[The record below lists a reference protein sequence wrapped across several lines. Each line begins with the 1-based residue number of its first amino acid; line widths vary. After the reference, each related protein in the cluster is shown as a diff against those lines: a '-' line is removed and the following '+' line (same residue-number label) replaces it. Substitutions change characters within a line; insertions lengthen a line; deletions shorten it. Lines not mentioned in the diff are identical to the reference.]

1 MNLERF
7 TLIVES
13 YGADSQQ
20 WPGDERVEAQEF
32 SRTSSD
38 AMSLLDQAAELDQ
51 HLALFELPNSELS
64 VQRIEMGILSALKQG
79 TLKLGTLKLGMLKQ
93 GRLERLLDWVLPDLD
108 DLAHTLWRPALVACM
123 PLLFGVAIGLT
134 LTNNTYELSSDEE
147 LSLLAFTDTV
157 SEEWSNE

>member
-20 WPGDERVEAQEF
+20 WPGDERVEALEF
-32 SRTSSD
+32 SRTLTD

-79 TLKLGTLKLGMLKQ
+79 TLKQGRLKQ
-93 GRLERLLDWVLPDLD
+93 GTLERLLDWVLPDFD
-108 DLAHTLWRPALVACM
+108 DLAHTLWRPALVACV

>member
-20 WPGDERVEAQEF
+20 WPGDERVEALEF
-32 SRTSSD
+32 SRTSTD

-64 VQRIEMGILSALKQG
+64 VQRIEMGILAALKQA
-79 TLKLGTLKLGMLKQ
+79 T
-93 GRLERLLDWVLPDLD
+93 LERLLNWVLPDFD
-108 DLAHTLWRPALVACM
+108 DLAHTLWRPTLVACM
-123 PLLFGVAIGLT
+123 PLLLGVAIGLR

>member
-20 WPGDERVEAQEF
+20 WPGDERVEALEF

-64 VQRIEMGILSALKQG
+64 VRRIEMGILSALKQG
-79 TLKLGTLKLGMLKQ
+79 IVEAGKVETGKTGTI
-93 GRLERLLDWVLPDLD
+93 
-108 DLAHTLWRPALVACM
+108 
-123 PLLFGVAIGLT
+123 IGLG
-134 LTNNTYELSSDEE
+134 
-147 LSLLAFTDTV
+147 FTGF
-157 SEEWSNE
+157 

>member
-13 YGADSQQ
+13 YGADFQQ
-20 WPGDERVEAQEF
+20 WPEDERVDALKF
-32 SRTSSD
+32 SRTSTD
-38 AMSLLDQAAELDQ
+38 AMSLLDQAAELDR

-64 VQRIEMGILSALKQG
+64 VQRIEMGILSALEQE
-79 TLKLGTLKLGMLKQ
+79 TLKQ
-93 GRLERLLDWVLPDLD
+93 GSLERLLGWVLPDFD
-108 DLAHTLWRPALVACM
+108 DLSHTLWRPMLVACM
-123 PLLFGVAIGLT
+123 PLLLGIAIGLT
-134 LTNNTYELSSDEE
+134 LANNTYELSSDEE

>member
-20 WPGDERVEAQEF
+20 WPGDERVEALEF

-64 VQRIEMGILSALKQG
+64 VQQIEMGILSALKQG
-79 TLKLGTLKLGMLKQ
+79 TLKQGRLKQ
-93 GRLERLLDWVLPDLD
+93 GRLERLLDWVLPDFD
-108 DLAHTLWRPALVACM
+108 DLAHTLWRPALVACV

>member
-13 YGADSQQ
+13 YGADLQQ
-20 WPGDERVEAQEF
+20 WPGDERVEALEF
-32 SRTSSD
+32 SRTSTD

-79 TLKLGTLKLGMLKQ
+79 TLKQGT
-93 GRLERLLDWVLPDLD
+93 LERLLNWVLPDFD
-108 DLAHTLWRPALVACM
+108 DLAHTLWRPTLVACM
-123 PLLFGVAIGLT
+123 PLLLGVAIGLT

-147 LSLLAFTDTV
+147 LSLLAFTDTF

>member
-20 WPGDERVEAQEF
+20 WPGDERVEALEF

-64 VQRIEMGILSALKQG
+64 VQRIEMGILSVLKQATWKQG
-79 TLKLGTLKLGMLKQ
+79 TL
-93 GRLERLLDWVLPDLD
+93 ERLLNWILPDFD
-108 DLAHTLWRPALVACM
+108 DLAHTLWRPTLVACM
-123 PLLFGVAIGLT
+123 PLLLGVVIGLT
-134 LTNNTYELSSDEE
+134 LTNNTYELSWDEE

>member
-20 WPGDERVEAQEF
+20 WPGDERVEALEF
-32 SRTSSD
+32 SRTSSG

-79 TLKLGTLKLGMLKQ
+79 TLKQGRLKQ
-93 GRLERLLDWVLPDLD
+93 GRLERLLDWVLPDFD
-108 DLAHTLWRPALVACM
+108 DLAHTLWRPALVACV

>member
-20 WPGDERVEAQEF
+20 WPGDERVEALEF
-32 SRTSSD
+32 SRTSTD

-79 TLKLGTLKLGMLKQ
+79 TL
-93 GRLERLLDWVLPDLD
+93 ERLLNWVLPDFD
-108 DLAHTLWRPALVACM
+108 DLAHTLWRPTLVACM
-123 PLLFGVAIGLT
+123 PLLLGVAIGLT
-134 LTNNTYELSSDEE
+134 LTNNTYELSSHEE

>member
-20 WPGDERVEAQEF
+20 WPGDERVEALEF

-38 AMSLLDQAAELDQ
+38 ARSLLDQAAELDQ
-51 HLALFELPNSELS
+51 HLTLFELPNSEFS
-64 VQRIEMGILSALKQG
+64 VRRIELGILSAFKQESLKQG
-79 TLKLGTLKLGMLKQ
+79 TL
-93 GRLERLLDWVLPDLD
+93 ERLLNWVLPDFD
-108 DLAHTLWRPALVACM
+108 DLAHTLWRPTLVACM
-123 PLLFGVAIGLT
+123 PLLLGVAIGLM
-134 LTNNTYELSSDEE
+134 LSNNTYELSSDEE
-147 LSLLAFTDTV
+147 LSLLAFTDPV

>member
-20 WPGDERVEAQEF
+20 WPGDERVEALEF
-32 SRTSSD
+32 SRTSTD

-79 TLKLGTLKLGMLKQ
+79 TL
-93 GRLERLLDWVLPDLD
+93 ERLLNWVLPDFD
-108 DLAHTLWRPALVACM
+108 DLAHTLWRPALVACV
-123 PLLFGVAIGLT
+123 PLLFGVAIGLM

>member
-20 WPGDERVEAQEF
+20 WPGDERVEALEF

-38 AMSLLDQAAELDQ
+38 AMSLLDQAAGLDQ

-79 TLKLGTLKLGMLKQ
+79 TLKQGRLKQ
-93 GRLERLLDWVLPDLD
+93 GRLERLLDWVLPDFD
-108 DLAHTLWRPALVACM
+108 DLAHTLWRPALVACV

-147 LSLLAFTDTV
+147 LSLLAFTDPV

>member
-20 WPGDERVEAQEF
+20 WPGDERVEALEF

-64 VQRIEMGILSALKQG
+64 VRRIEMGILSAFKQESLKQG
-79 TLKLGTLKLGMLKQ
+79 TLK
-93 GRLERLLDWVLPDLD
+93 RLLNWVLPDFD
-108 DLAHTLWRPALVACM
+108 DLAHTLWRPTLVACM
-123 PLLFGVAIGLT
+123 PLLLGVAIGLM

-147 LSLLAFTDTV
+147 LSLLAFTDPV

>member
-1 MNLERF
+1 MNLKRF

-20 WPGDERVEAQEF
+20 WPGDERVEALEF

-51 HLALFELPNSELS
+51 HLDLFELPNSELS
-64 VQRIEMGILSALKQG
+64 VRRIEMGILSAFKQGTLKQG
-79 TLKLGTLKLGMLKQ
+79 TL
-93 GRLERLLDWVLPDLD
+93 ERLLNWVLPDFD
-108 DLAHTLWRPALVACM
+108 DLAHTLWRPTLVACM
-123 PLLFGVAIGLT
+123 PLLLGVVIGLM

>member
-13 YGADSQQ
+13 YGVDSQQ
-20 WPGDERVEAQEF
+20 WPDHERVEALEF
-32 SRTSSD
+32 SRASSHG
-38 AMSLLDQAAELDQ
+38 MSLLEQATELDQ
-51 HLALFELPNSELS
+51 HLALFELPDSKLS
-64 VQRIEMGILSALKQG
+64 VQRIERGILSALKPG
-79 TLKLGTLKLGMLKQ
+79 A
-93 GRLERLLDWVLPDLD
+93 LEQLLNWILPDFN
-108 DLAHTLWRPALVACM
+108 DLAHTLWRPTLVACM
-123 PLLFGVAIGLT
+123 PLLLGVAIGLT

>member
-20 WPGDERVEAQEF
+20 WPGDERVEALEF

-51 HLALFELPNSELS
+51 HLALFELPDSELS
-64 VQRIEMGILSALKQG
+64 VRRIEMGILSGFKQESLKQG
-79 TLKLGTLKLGMLKQ
+79 TL
-93 GRLERLLDWVLPDLD
+93 ERLLNWVLPDFD
-108 DLAHTLWRPALVACM
+108 DLAHTLWRPTLVACM
-123 PLLFGVAIGLT
+123 PLLLGVAIGLM

-147 LSLLAFTDTV
+147 LNLLAFTDTV

>member
-20 WPGDERVEAQEF
+20 WPGDERVEALEF
-32 SRTSSD
+32 SRTSTD

-79 TLKLGTLKLGMLKQ
+79 TL
-93 GRLERLLDWVLPDLD
+93 ERLLNWVLPDFD
-108 DLAHTLWRPALVACM
+108 DLAHTLWRPTLVACM
-123 PLLFGVAIGLT
+123 PLLLGVAIAIGLT

>member
-13 YGADSQQ
+13 YGADFQQ
-20 WPGDERVEAQEF
+20 WPEDERVDALKF
-32 SRTSSD
+32 SRTSTD
-38 AMSLLDQAAELDQ
+38 AMSLLDQAAELDR

-64 VQRIEMGILSALKQG
+64 VQRIEMGILSALEQE
-79 TLKLGTLKLGMLKQ
+79 TLKQ
-93 GRLERLLDWVLPDLD
+93 GALERFLGWVLPDFD
-108 DLAHTLWRPALVACM
+108 DLAHTFWRPTLVACM
-123 PLLFGVAIGLT
+123 PLLLGIAIGLT
-134 LTNNTYELSSDEE
+134 LANNTYELSSDEE

>member
-20 WPGDERVEAQEF
+20 WPGDERVEALEF
-32 SRTSSD
+32 SRTSTD

-79 TLKLGTLKLGMLKQ
+79 TLEQGT
-93 GRLERLLDWVLPDLD
+93 LERLLDWVLPDFD
-108 DLAHTLWRPALVACM
+108 DLAHTLWRPTLVACM
-123 PLLFGVAIGLT
+123 PLLLGVAIGLT

-147 LSLLAFTDTV
+147 LSLLAFTDTF

>member
-20 WPGDERVEAQEF
+20 WPGDERVEALEF

-79 TLKLGTLKLGMLKQ
+79 RLKQ
-93 GRLERLLDWVLPDLD
+93 GRLERLLGWVLPDFD
-108 DLAHTLWRPALVACM
+108 DLAHTLWRPALVACV

>member
-13 YGADSQQ
+13 YGADFQQ
-20 WPGDERVEAQEF
+20 WPEDERVDALKF
-32 SRTSSD
+32 SRTSTD
-38 AMSLLDQAAELDQ
+38 AISLLDQAAELDR
-51 HLALFELPNSELS
+51 HLALFELPNNELS
-64 VQRIEMGILSALKQG
+64 VQRIEMGILFALEQETLKQG
-79 TLKLGTLKLGMLKQ
+79 A
-93 GRLERLLDWVLPDLD
+93 LERLLDWVLPDFD
-108 DLAHTLWRPALVACM
+108 DLAHTWWRPTLVACM
-123 PLLFGVAIGLT
+123 PLLLGVAIGLM

>member
-20 WPGDERVEAQEF
+20 WPGDERVEALEF

-79 TLKLGTLKLGMLKQ
+79 TLKQGRLKQ
-93 GRLERLLDWVLPDLD
+93 GTLERLLDWVLPDFD
-108 DLAHTLWRPALVACM
+108 DLAHTLWRPALVACV
-123 PLLFGVAIGLT
+123 PLLFGIAIGLT
-134 LTNNTYELSSDEE
+134 LTNNTYELSWDEE

>member
-20 WPGDERVEAQEF
+20 WPGDERVEALEF

-51 HLALFELPNSELS
+51 HLALFELANSELS

-79 TLKLGTLKLGMLKQ
+79 TLKQ
-93 GRLERLLDWVLPDLD
+93 
-108 DLAHTLWRPALVACM
+108 
-123 PLLFGVAIGLT
+123 
-134 LTNNTYELSSDEE
+134 
-147 LSLLAFTDTV
+147 
-157 SEEWSNE
+157 

>member
-20 WPGDERVEAQEF
+20 WPGDERVEALEF
-32 SRTSSD
+32 SRTSTD

-64 VQRIEMGILSALKQG
+64 VQRIEMGILAALKQA
-79 TLKLGTLKLGMLKQ
+79 T
-93 GRLERLLDWVLPDLD
+93 LERLLNWVLPDFD
-108 DLAHTLWRPALVACM
+108 DLAHTLWRPALVACV
-123 PLLFGVAIGLT
+123 PLLFGVAIGLM